1 MAGEAAR
8 GGRGGPG
15 RAAGPPRNDP
25 TTVVASGPPAWET
38 ANRGLPHGQDSVK
51 MDLKFDDV
59 ASEYMLFNFALR
71 RLSSLSHSSRTVFQE
86 RRLEPVMPMCT
97 RAHPQR
103 RCAEVRLQQLTVP
116 WSHRAFKAIESMP
129 RRS

>member
-1 MAGEAAR
+1 
-8 GGRGGPG
+8 
-15 RAAGPPRNDP
+15 
-25 TTVVASGPPAWET
+25 
-38 ANRGLPHGQDSVK
+38 

-86 RRLEPVMPMCT
+86 RRLEPVGCLCECVL
-97 RAHPQR
+97 AHPQR

>member
-1 MAGEAAR
+1 
-8 GGRGGPG
+8 
-15 RAAGPPRNDP
+15 
-25 TTVVASGPPAWET
+25 
-38 ANRGLPHGQDSVK
+38 